1 MHIHKLEEWQH
12 QHQFNMENVQG
23 ERNTWKVIVL
33 TFLMMV
39 VEIITGMLFGSMALL
54 ADGFHMATHTFALGI
69 TVIAYYYSR
78 KHAHDPRYSFGTGK
92 IGVLGGFTSAIFL
105 AMVSFAMIFESI
117 VRLSTPRAIQFNEAI
132 LVAVI
137 GLIVNLVSAYLL
149 HGHDVG
155 HHHSEH
161 EHDNH
166 QHNDH
171 HDHNLRAAYLHVIAD
186 ALTSVLAIIAL
197 LAGKYFGWIWMDPL
211 MGIVGAIV
219 ILKWAYGLV
228 TQTGKIL
235 LDHNVDNDFMTKIKN
250 ILESDSD
257 TRISDIH
264 AWKLSSQKYA
274 AIIAIVTHYPKP
286 PDYYKSLLEPLTDI
300 AHLTVEVHTC
310 KEEPCLPQP
319 Q

>member
-1 MHIHKLEEWQH
+1 
-12 QHQFNMENVQG
+12 MENVQG

>member
-1 MHIHKLEEWQH
+1 MHIYRLEEWQH
-12 QHQFNMENVQG
+12 KHQFNMENVQG
-23 ERNTWKVIVL
+23 ERNTWKVIAL

-39 VEIITGMLFGSMALL
+39 VEIVTGMLFGSMALL

-69 TVIAYYYSR
+69 TAIAYYYSR
-78 KHAHDPRYSFGTGK
+78 KHANDPRYSFGTGK

-117 VRLSTPRAIQFNEAI
+117 IRLSTPRSIQFNEAI

-186 ALTSVLAIIAL
+186 ALTSVLAIVAL

-228 TQTGKIL
+228 NQTGKIL
-235 LDHNVDNDFMTKIKN
+235 LDHNVGNDFMTKIKT

-264 AWKLSSQKYA
+264 AWRLSSQKYA

-310 KEEPCLPQP
+310 KEEPCIPQP